1 MEVLKSQLLDGSSR
15 NAPIHQWEE
24 ALRDDTNNGFE
35 GDRVR
40 ERVMKLPVT
49 NVTGSKNVQNDKKEQ
64 GKDTC

>member
-1 MEVLKSQLLDGSSR
+1 MEVLKSQLLDSSR

-35 GDRVR
+35 G

-49 NVTGSKNVQNDKKEQ
+49 NVTGSKNTQNDEKEQ